1 MDSLQEM
8 LRLRCKFARHFV
20 SRVILS
26 SHMWVIKMPGSH
38 LPATKRKDKNL
49 EINEFARFL
58 KVNCVVNMYWGN
70 KTCQSHI
77 YIQS

>member
-1 MDSLQEM
+1 M
-8 LRLRCKFARHFV
+8 

-58 KVNCVVNMYWGN
+58 KVNCVVNMYS
-70 KTCQSHI
+70 KLSHLRFVYLI
-77 YIQS
+77 DKCFFIS